1 MGKIGWR
8 IPEIGEKVVVKHPDF
23 QSSQDGIKSGDVGK
37 VLGMIDDDNPEEIL
51 LLLYNPDW
59 SNMDC
64 YYAEDID
71 EWYGVY
77 SGDAEKYLCCLVYI
91 RECDLHGINEDEVE
105 L

>member
-1 MGKIGWR
+1 MGWR

-37 VLGMIDDDNPEEIL
+37 VLGMINDDNPEEIL
-51 LLLYNPDW
+51 LLLYNPNW
-59 SNMDC
+59 SGMDC
-64 YYAEDID
+64 YYTEDI
-71 EWYGVY
+71 EGYGDI
-77 SGDAEKYLCCLVYI
+77 SSSAESFLSCLVHI

>member
-1 MGKIGWR
+1 MGWR

-23 QSSQDGIKSGDVGK
+23 QSKQDGIKSGDVGK
-37 VLGMIDDDNPEEIL
+37 VLGRINDDNPEEIL

-64 YYAEDID
+64 YCAVDFD
-71 EWYGVY
+71 EQGKY
-77 SGDAEKYLCCLVYI
+77 SRSEEEFLSCLVYI
-91 RECDLHGINEDEVE
+91 RECDLHGINEDEVG